1 MRVVDC
7 FTRTTRRTERVKK
20 FDICLVKLPSLE
32 EGNLV
37 FGGMHPAIIVSNDRC
52 NKYSPSVTIVPMT
65 SKRKKYLPTHVNL
78 CGFGLRRAGIALCE
92 QVTTIDKTQITKK
105 VGYIHD
111 RGVQNAIHHAIR
123 AQIAM

>member
-37 FGGMHPAIIVSNDRC
+37 FGGMHPAIIVSNDTSL
-52 NKYSPSVTIVPMT
+52 YSAS
-65 SKRKKYLPTHVNL
+65 S
-78 CGFGLRRAGIALCE
+78 GLSISAFAND
-92 QVTTIDKTQITKK
+92 TF
-105 VGYIHD
+105 D
-111 RGVQNAIHHAIR
+111 RLIKF
-123 AQIAM
+123 

>member
-1 MRVVDC
+1 MSVINCDM
-7 FTRTTRRTERVKK
+7 RTTKRTERVKK
-20 FDICLVKLPSLE
+20 FDICLVKLPSSE

-78 CGFGLRRAGIALCE
+78 CGFGLCGAGIALCE

-105 VGYIHD
+105 LGYIHD

-123 AQIAM
+123 VQIAM